1 MAAMVLKCHREKER
15 NGNKSISF
23 SSLQQINT
31 IDMLATMGAI
41 PAGFRPSML
50 SQLLDEG
57 NARLSASLPLQL
69 SRQS

>member
-1 MAAMVLKCHREKER
+1 MIEMVLRYYTDKEKNE
-15 NGNKSISF
+15 NKSISF
-23 SSLQQINT
+23 PSLQQINT

-57 NARLSASLPLQL
+57 NTGLPVSLLL
-69 SRQS
+69 